1 MPSILLIYFIMGFLD
16 GLGGL
21 ASSLG
26 LNIAGQALDY
36 NYNKKLMKYQAQLN
50 EEAAQNNDKRTRSLM
65 RDTDTITKQSMRSAG
80 INTALNG
87 GQSSVGAVSAPEASG
102 VSGASVSGL
111 SGLGTSAVNAFNQFQ
126 AIDRENKVK
135 DSVVKANE
143 SSADSNAANAHKAE
157 SDAQNQDIKN
167 VFEIQHQMDEVRKA
181 LDEHKISQS
190 EYDTKMEELQRLLDT
205 HDSYVTSQKEA
216 ANQSEIETRIKTLQ
230 EDNQK
235 IQNDIANIVKQCNEE
250 QRKQLVFITEHQLEK
265 YLKDMEEQNSRIKAN
280 NASAVA
286 SFASAAASRAQ
297 ALYTGVLTQ
306 LEKAKIPYAGPLAKA
321 TFDAANNAA
330 KLSREQVRTQKIT
343 NEGAVKERGF
353 NEKGEVTNYALYY
366 SKTAGDILRNTLGG
380 IFSMSKTIK

>member
-1 MPSILLIYFIMGFLD
+1 MSFIDGLLGGSVSGLL
-16 GLGGL
+16 GLGG
-21 ASSLG
+21 
-26 LNIAGQALDY
+26 QAIDY
-36 NYNKKLMKYQAQLN
+36 NLNKKLMKYQAQLN
-50 EEAAQNNDKRTRSLM
+50 EEAAQKNDARTRSLM
-65 RDTDTITKQSMRSAG
+65 SDTDTITKQSMRNAG
-80 INTALNG
+80 INTAMNG
-87 GQSSVGAVSAPEASG
+87 GQSQVGAVSAPGASG

-111 SGLGTSAVNAFNQFQ
+111 SGLGSSVVNAFAQFQ
-126 AIDRENKVK
+126 GLERENQVK

-143 SSADSNAANAHKAE
+143 SSADANDANAHKAE

-167 VFEIQHQMDEVRKA
+167 VFEIQHQMDLVRKD

-205 HDSYVTSQKEA
+205 HDSYVTTQKEA

-230 EDNQK
+230 ENNQK

-280 NASAVA
+280 NASAAA

-306 LEKAKIPYAGPLAKA
+306 LEKAKIPFAGPLAKA

-353 NEKGEVTNYALYY
+353 NEHGEVTNYALYY

>member
-1 MPSILLIYFIMGFLD
+1 MGFLD

-26 LNIAGQALDY
+26 LNIGGQALDY

-65 RDTDTITKQSMRSAG
+65 RDTDTITKQSMRNAG
-80 INTALNG
+80 INTAMNG

-205 HDSYVTSQKEA
+205 HDSYVTTQKEA

-265 YLKDMEEQNSRIKAN
+265 YLKDIEEQNSRIKAN
-280 NASAVA
+280 NASAAA

-297 ALYTGVLTQ
+297 ALYTGVLTK
-306 LEKAKIPYAGPLAKA
+306 LEKAKIPFAGPLAKA

-330 KLSREQVRTQKIT
+330 KLSREQLRTQKIT
-343 NEGAVKERGF
+343 NEGAIKERGF
-353 NEKGEVTNYALYY
+353 NENGEVTNFALYY
-366 SKTAGDILRNTLGG
+366 SKTTGDILRNIFGG

>member
-1 MPSILLIYFIMGFLD
+1 MSFIDGLLGGSVSGLL
-16 GLGGL
+16 GLGG
-21 ASSLG
+21 
-26 LNIAGQALDY
+26 QAIDY
-36 NYNKKLMKYQAQLN
+36 NLNKKLMKYQAQLN
-50 EEAAQNNDKRTRSLM
+50 EEAAQKNDARTRSLM
-65 RDTDTITKQSMRSAG
+65 SDTDTITKQSMRNAG
-80 INTALNG
+80 INTAMNG
-87 GQSSVGAVSAPEASG
+87 GQSQVGAVSAPEASG

-111 SGLGTSAVNAFNQFQ
+111 SGLGSSVVNAFAQFQ
-126 AIDRENKVK
+126 GLERENQVK

-143 SSADSNAANAHKAE
+143 SSADANDANAHKAE

-167 VFEIQHQMDEVRKA
+167 VFEIQHQMDLVRKD

-205 HDSYVTSQKEA
+205 HDSYVTTQKEA

-230 EDNQK
+230 ENNQK

-280 NASAVA
+280 NASAAA

-306 LEKAKIPYAGPLAKA
+306 LEKAKIPFAGPLAKA

-353 NEKGEVTNYALYY
+353 NEHGEVTNYALYY

>member
-1 MPSILLIYFIMGFLD
+1 MGFLE
-16 GLGGL
+16 GLGGF

-26 LNIAGQALDY
+26 LNIGGQALDY

-50 EEAAQNNDKRTRSLM
+50 EEAAQNNDARTRSLM
-65 RDTDTITKQSMRSAG
+65 RDTDTITKQSMRNAG
-80 INTALNG
+80 INTAMNG
-87 GQSSVGAVSAPEASG
+87 GQSQVGAVSAPEASG

-126 AIDRENKVK
+126 AIERENKVK

-143 SSADSNAANAHKAE
+143 SSADSYAANAHKAE

-190 EYDTKMEELQRLLDT
+190 EYDTKIEELQRLLDT
-205 HDSYVTSQKEA
+205 HDSYVTTQKEA

-230 EDNQK
+230 EDNLK

-280 NASAVA
+280 NASAAA

-306 LEKAKIPYAGPLAKA
+306 LEKAKVPYANQIAAA
-321 TFDAANNAA
+321 TRDAAVNSA
-330 KLSREQVRTQKIT
+330 KLTHEQMRGQKLANKDNI
-343 NEGAVKERGF
+343 NSSGYDENGR
-353 NEKGEVTNYALYY
+353 VTDPTKVATKWL
-366 SKTAGDILRNTLGG
+366 GDNLRNALGG
-380 IFSMSKTIK
+380 LMSATKTIK

>member
-1 MPSILLIYFIMGFLD
+1 MGFLD

-26 LNIAGQALDY
+26 FNIAGQALDY

-65 RDTDTITKQSMRSAG
+65 RDTDTITKQSMRNAG
-80 INTALNG
+80 INTAMNG

-205 HDSYVTSQKEA
+205 HDSYVTTQKEA

-265 YLKDMEEQNSRIKAN
+265 YLKDIEEQNSRIKAN
-280 NASAVA
+280 NASAAA

-306 LEKAKIPYAGPLAKA
+306 LEKAKIPFAGPLAKA
-321 TFDAANNAA
+321 TFDAANNAT
-330 KLSREQVRTQKIT
+330 KLSREQLRTQKIT
-343 NEGAVKERGF
+343 NEGAIKERGF
-353 NEKGEVTNYALYY
+353 NENGEVTNYALYY

>member
-1 MPSILLIYFIMGFLD
+1 MGFLE
-16 GLGGL
+16 GLGGF

-26 LNIAGQALDY
+26 LNIAGQTLDY

-50 EEAAQNNDKRTRSLM
+50 EEAAQNNDNRTRSLM
-65 RDTDTITKQSMRSAG
+65 RDTDTITKQSMRNAG
-80 INTALNG
+80 INTAMNG
-87 GQSSVGAVSAPEASG
+87 GQSQVGAVSAPEASG

-181 LDEHKISQS
+181 LDDHKISQS

-205 HDSYVTSQKEA
+205 HDSFVTTQKEA

-280 NASAVA
+280 NASAAA

-306 LEKAKIPYAGPLAKA
+306 LEKSKVPYAKQIAAA
-321 TFDAANNAA
+321 TRDAAVNSA
-330 KLSREQVRTQKIT
+330 KLAHEQMRGQKLANKDNI
-343 NEGAVKERGF
+343 NSSGYDENGH
-353 NEKGEVTNYALYY
+353 VTDPTKVATKWL
-366 SKTAGDILRNTLGG
+366 GDNLRNALGG
-380 IFSMSKTIK
+380 LMSATKAIK

>member
-1 MPSILLIYFIMGFLD
+1 MGFLD
-16 GLGGL
+16 GLGGF

-65 RDTDTITKQSMRSAG
+65 RDTDTITKQSMRAAG
-80 INTALNG
+80 INTAMNG
-87 GQSSVGAVSAPEASG
+87 GQSQVGAVSAPEASG

-181 LDEHKISQS
+181 LDDHKISQS

-205 HDSYVTSQKEA
+205 HDSYVTIQQEA

-235 IQNDIANIVKQCNEE
+235 IQNDIATIVKQCNEE

-265 YLKDMEEQNSRIKAN
+265 YLKDIEEQNSRIKAN
-280 NASAVA
+280 NASASA

-306 LEKAKIPYAGPLAKA
+306 LEKAKVPYAKQIASA
-321 TFDAANNAA
+321 TRDAAVNSA
-330 KLSREQVRTQKIT
+330 KLAHEQMRGQKLANKDNI
-343 NEGAVKERGF
+343 NSSGYDENGH
-353 NEKGEVTNYALYY
+353 VTDPTKVVTKWL
-366 SKTAGDILRNTLGG
+366 GDNLRNALGG
-380 IFSMSKTIK
+380 LMSATKAIK

>member
-1 MPSILLIYFIMGFLD
+1 MGFLE
-16 GLGGL
+16 GLGGF

-50 EEAAQNNDKRTRSLM
+50 EEAAQNNDARTRSLM

-80 INTALNG
+80 INTAMNG
-87 GQSSVGAVSAPEASG
+87 GQSQVGAVSAPEASG

-167 VFEIQHQMDEVRKA
+167 VFEIQHQMDEVRKD

-190 EYDTKMEELQRLLDT
+190 EYDIKIEELQRLLDT
-205 HDSYVTSQKEA
+205 HDSYVTTQKEA
-216 ANQSEIETRIKTLQ
+216 ADQSEIETRIKTLQ

-235 IQNDIANIVKQCNEE
+235 IQNDIAKIVQQCNEE

-306 LEKAKIPYAGPLAKA
+306 LEKAKIPFAGPLAKA

-353 NEKGEVTNYALYY
+353 NENGEVTNYALYY

>member
-1 MPSILLIYFIMGFLD
+1 MGFLE
-16 GLGGL
+16 GLGGF

-65 RDTDTITKQSMRSAG
+65 RDTDTITKQSMRNAG
-80 INTALNG
+80 INTAMNG
-87 GQSSVGAVSAPEASG
+87 GQSQVGAVSAPEASG

>member
-1 MPSILLIYFIMGFLD
+1 MGFLE
-16 GLGGL
+16 GLGGF

-50 EEAAQNNDKRTRSLM
+50 EEAAQNNDARTRSLM
-65 RDTDTITKQSMRSAG
+65 RDTDTITKQSMRNAG
-80 INTALNG
+80 INTAMNG
-87 GQSSVGAVSAPEASG
+87 GQSQVGAVSAPEASG

-111 SGLGTSAVNAFNQFQ
+111 SGLGSSAVNAFNQFQ

-205 HDSYVTSQKEA
+205 HDSYVTTQKEA

-265 YLKDMEEQNSRIKAN
+265 YLKDIEEQNSRIKAN
-280 NASAVA
+280 NASAAASYASVA
-286 SFASAAASRAQ
+286 LSRAQ

-306 LEKAKIPYAGPLAKA
+306 LEKAKVPYAKEIAAA
-321 TFDAANNAA
+321 TRDGVVNSA
-330 KLSREQVRTQKIT
+330 KLTQEQIRGHKLANKDNIQSTGRDENGRITDSYKAFTKWFGDGVR
-343 NEGAVKERGF
+343 NA
-353 NEKGEVTNYALYY
+353 
-366 SKTAGDILRNTLGG
+366 LGG
-380 IFSMSKTIK
+380 VLSATKAIK

>member
-1 MPSILLIYFIMGFLD
+1 MGFLD

-26 LNIAGQALDY
+26 LNIGGQALDY

-65 RDTDTITKQSMRSAG
+65 RDTDTITKQSMRNAG
-80 INTALNG
+80 INTAMNG

-205 HDSYVTSQKEA
+205 HDSYVTTQKEA
-216 ANQSEIETRIKTLQ
+216 ANQSEIETRIKSLQ

-250 QRKQLVFITEHQLEK
+250 QRKQLVFITQHQLEK
-265 YLKDMEEQNSRIKAN
+265 YLKDIEEQNSRIKAN
-280 NASAVA
+280 NASAAA

-306 LEKAKIPYAGPLAKA
+306 LEKAKVPFAKQIAAA
-321 TFDAANNAA
+321 TRDAAVNSANLTHEQMRGQ
-330 KLSREQVRTQKIT
+330 KLANKDNINSSGYDENGR
-343 NEGAVKERGF
+343 
-353 NEKGEVTNYALYY
+353 VTDPTKVVTKWL
-366 SKTAGDILRNTLGG
+366 GDNLRNALGG
-380 IFSMSKTIK
+380 IMSASKAIK

>member
-1 MPSILLIYFIMGFLD
+1 MGFLD

-26 LNIAGQALDY
+26 LNIAGQSLDY

-65 RDTDTITKQSMRSAG
+65 RDTDTITKQSMRNAG
-80 INTALNG
+80 INTAMNG
-87 GQSSVGAVSAPEASG
+87 GQSQVGAVSAPEASG

-167 VFEIQHQMDEVRKA
+167 VFEIQHQMDEVRKS

-190 EYDTKMEELQRLLDT
+190 EYDTKIEELQRLLDT
-205 HDSYVTSQKEA
+205 HDSYVTTQQEA

>member
-1 MPSILLIYFIMGFLD
+1 MGFLD
-16 GLGGL
+16 GLGGF

-50 EEAAQNNDKRTRSLM
+50 EEAAQNNDARTRSLM
-65 RDTDTITKQSMRSAG
+65 RDTDTITKQSMRNAG
-80 INTALNG
+80 INTAMNG
-87 GQSSVGAVSAPEASG
+87 GQSQVGAVSAPEASG

-143 SSADSNAANAHKAE
+143 SSADSNTANAHKAE

-230 EDNQK
+230 EENQK
-235 IQNDIANIVKQCNEE
+235 IQNDIATIVKQINEE
-250 QRKQLVFITEHQLEK
+250 QRKQMVFITEHQLEK
-265 YLKDMEEQNSRIKAN
+265 YLKDIEEQNSRIKAN

-286 SFASAAASRAQ
+286 FFASAAASRAQ
-297 ALYTGVLTQ
+297 ALYTDVLTQ
-306 LEKAKIPYAGPLAKA
+306 LEKAKVPYAKQIAAA
-321 TFDAANNAA
+321 TRDAVINSA
-330 KLSREQVRTQKIT
+330 KLTQEQMRGQKLSNANT
-343 NEGAVKERGF
+343 THERGYDD
-353 NEKGEVTNYALYY
+353 NGHITDYVKVSTRWI
-366 SKTAGDILRNTLGG
+366 GDNMRNLFGG
-380 IFSMSKTIK
+380 ILSASKAIK

>member
-1 MPSILLIYFIMGFLD
+1 MGFLD

-65 RDTDTITKQSMRSAG
+65 RDTDTITKQSMRNSG
-80 INTALNG
+80 INTAMNG
-87 GQSSVGAVSAPEASG
+87 GQSQVGAVSAPEASG

-126 AIDRENKVK
+126 AIDRENRVK

>member
-1 MPSILLIYFIMGFLD
+1 MGFLD

-65 RDTDTITKQSMRSAG
+65 RDTDTITKQSMRDAG
-80 INTALNG
+80 INTAING
-87 GQSSVGAVSAPEASG
+87 GQSQVGAVSAPEASG

-306 LEKAKIPYAGPLAKA
+306 LEKAKIPFAGPLAKA

>member
-1 MPSILLIYFIMGFLD
+1 MSFLD
-16 GLGGL
+16 GLGGF

-26 LNIAGQALDY
+26 LNIGGQALDY

-50 EEAAQNNDKRTRSLM
+50 EEAAQNNDARTRSLM
-65 RDTDTITKQSMRSAG
+65 RDTDTITKQSMRNAG
-80 INTALNG
+80 INTAMNG
-87 GQSSVGAVSAPEASG
+87 GQSQVGAVSAPEASG

-205 HDSYVTSQKEA
+205 HDSYVTSQNEA

-250 QRKQLVFITEHQLEK
+250 QRKQLAFITEHQLEK
-265 YLKDMEEQNSRIKAN
+265 YLKDLEEQNSRIKAN
-280 NASAVA
+280 NASSVA

-306 LEKAKIPYAGPLAKA
+306 LEKAKVPYAKQIAAA
-321 TFDAANNAA
+321 TRDAAVNSA
-330 KLSREQVRTQKIT
+330 KLTQEQMRGQKLSNANT
-343 NEGAVKERGF
+343 THERGYDD
-353 NEKGEVTNYALYY
+353 NGYITDYVKVT
-366 SKTAGDILRNTLGG
+366 TRWIGDNMRNLFGG
-380 IFSMSKTIK
+380 ILSASKAIK

>member
-1 MPSILLIYFIMGFLD
+1 MSFIDGLLGGSVSGLL
-16 GLGGL
+16 GLGG
-21 ASSLG
+21 
-26 LNIAGQALDY
+26 QAIDY
-36 NYNKKLMKYQAQLN
+36 NLNKKLMKFQAQLN
-50 EEAAQNNDKRTRSLM
+50 EEAAQKNDARTRSLM
-65 RDTDTITKQSMRSAG
+65 SDTDTITKQSMRNAG
-80 INTALNG
+80 INTAMNG
-87 GQSSVGAVSAPEASG
+87 GQSQVGAVSAPEASG

-111 SGLGTSAVNAFNQFQ
+111 SGLGSSVVNAFAQFQ
-126 AIDRENKVK
+126 GLERENQVK

-143 SSADSNAANAHKAE
+143 SSADANDANAHKSE

-167 VFEIQHQMDEVRKA
+167 VFEIQHQMDQVRKD

-205 HDSYVTSQKEA
+205 HDSYVTTQKEA

-230 EDNQK
+230 ENNQK

-280 NASAVA
+280 NASAAA

-306 LEKAKIPYAGPLAKA
+306 LEKAKIPFAGPLAKA

-353 NEKGEVTNYALYY
+353 NEHGEVTNYALYY

>member
-1 MPSILLIYFIMGFLD
+1 MGFLD

-26 LNIAGQALDY
+26 FNIAGQALDY

-65 RDTDTITKQSMRSAG
+65 RDIDTITKQSMRNAG
-80 INTALNG
+80 INTAMNG

-167 VFEIQHQMDEVRKA
+167 VFEIQHQMDEVRKD

-190 EYDTKMEELQRLLDT
+190 EYDTKMEE
-205 HDSYVTSQKEA
+205 
-216 ANQSEIETRIKTLQ
+216 
-230 EDNQK
+230 
-235 IQNDIANIVKQCNEE
+235 
-250 QRKQLVFITEHQLEK
+250 
-265 YLKDMEEQNSRIKAN
+265 
-280 NASAVA
+280 
-286 SFASAAASRAQ
+286 
-297 ALYTGVLTQ
+297 
-306 LEKAKIPYAGPLAKA
+306 
-321 TFDAANNAA
+321 
-330 KLSREQVRTQKIT
+330 
-343 NEGAVKERGF
+343 
-353 NEKGEVTNYALYY
+353 
-366 SKTAGDILRNTLGG
+366 
-380 IFSMSKTIK
+380 

>member
-1 MPSILLIYFIMGFLD
+1 MGFLE
-16 GLGGL
+16 GLGGF

-65 RDTDTITKQSMRSAG
+65 RDTDTITKQSMRNAG
-80 INTALNG
+80 INTAMNG

-205 HDSYVTSQKEA
+205 HDSYVTTQQEA

-265 YLKDMEEQNSRIKAN
+265 YLKDIEEQNSRIKAN
-280 NASAVA
+280 NASAAA

-306 LEKAKIPYAGPLAKA
+306 LEKAKVPYAKQIAAA
-321 TFDAANNAA
+321 TRDAAVNSA
-330 KLSREQVRTQKIT
+330 KLAHEQMRGQKLANKDNI
-343 NEGAVKERGF
+343 NSSGYDENGH
-353 NEKGEVTNYALYY
+353 VTDPTKVATKWL
-366 SKTAGDILRNTLGG
+366 GDNLRNALGG
-380 IFSMSKTIK
+380 LMSASKTIK

>member
-1 MPSILLIYFIMGFLD
+1 MSFIDGLLGGSVSGLL
-16 GLGGL
+16 GLGG
-21 ASSLG
+21 
-26 LNIAGQALDY
+26 QAIDY
-36 NYNKKLMKYQAQLN
+36 NLNKKLMKYQAQLN
-50 EEAAQNNDKRTRSLM
+50 EEAAQKNDARTRSLM
-65 RDTDTITKQSMRSAG
+65 SDTDTLTKQSMRNAG
-80 INTALNG
+80 INTAMNG
-87 GQSSVGAVSAPEASG
+87 GQSQVGAVSAPEASG

-111 SGLGTSAVNAFNQFQ
+111 SGLGSSVVNAFAQFQ
-126 AIDRENKVK
+126 GLERENQVK

-143 SSADSNAANAHKAE
+143 SSSVANDANAHKAE

-167 VFEIQHQMDEVRKA
+167 VFEIQHQMDQVRKD

-205 HDSYVTSQKEA
+205 HDSYVTTQKEA

-230 EDNQK
+230 ENNQK

-280 NASAVA
+280 NASAAA

-306 LEKAKIPYAGPLAKA
+306 LEKAKIPFAGPLAKA

-353 NEKGEVTNYALYY
+353 NDHGEVTNYALYY